1 MKKRTTV
8 RLPADL
14 VMRAKHK
21 AASEGR
27 SLTSLIEDGLRRV
40 VSERSPSPPEDR
52 TPLPVSSAKGGLT
65 PGLSWDDLKRLEE
78 LDDIASLRR
87 SS

>member
-1 MKKRTTV
+1 MTDRTTV
-8 RLPADL
+8 RLPTEL
-14 VMRAKHK
+14 IIRAKRK

-52 TPLPVSSAKGGLT
+52 TPLPVSSAQGGLA
-65 PGLSWDDLKRLEE
+65 PGFSWDDLKRLDE
-78 LDDIASLRR
+78 LEDFESLRR